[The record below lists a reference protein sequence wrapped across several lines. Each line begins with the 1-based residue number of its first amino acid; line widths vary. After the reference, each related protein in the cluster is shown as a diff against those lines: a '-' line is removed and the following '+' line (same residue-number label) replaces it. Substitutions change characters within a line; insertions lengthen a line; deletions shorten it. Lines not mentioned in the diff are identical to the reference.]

1 MMRVMALLAFA
12 TTLTA
17 CSGSSRVD
25 DLVPGWANPPPSME
39 TPRHAQR
46 AKLDELPE
54 KSQDRTDARAVPKP
68 PGTQSP
74 SEE

>member
-1 MMRVMALLAFA
+1 MMRVMTLLAFA
-12 TTLTA
+12 TTLTG

-25 DLVPGWANPPPSME
+25 DLVPGWANPPSSTE
-39 TPRHAQR
+39 APRHAQR
-46 AKLDELPE
+46 AKRDDPQE

-68 PGTQSP
+68 PSMQSP